1 MKRSLILACVLASF
15 AGTQVAAD
23 TIAGV
28 YAGAQGWR
36 SGVAGGFSNDSTITN
51 FNFDDKTN
59 SSFYVALEHPL
70 PLVPNIK
77 LARTTLNSTGDT
89 TLSTDFSYG
98 DRLFT
103 AQSQITTD
111 VDFTST
117 DVILYYEVLD
127 NDLVSIDLGLTGKY
141 LDGTILVVEPASNT
155 TGSQDLSVVVPLLYS
170 RVALGLPFT
179 GWGVYAEGNYLAV
192 GSNSLSDYQVAVT
205 YSFIES
211 LALDLTLQ
219 VGYRDF
225 SVDIEDVDDT
235 FADIGFDGVFAGV
248 ELHF

>member
-1 MKRSLILACVLASF
+1 
-15 AGTQVAAD
+15 
-23 TIAGV
+23 
-28 YAGAQGWR
+28 
-36 SGVAGGFSNDSTITN
+36 
-51 FNFDDKTN
+51 
-59 SSFYVALEHPL
+59 
-70 PLVPNIK
+70 
-77 LARTTLNSTGDT
+77 
-89 TLSTDFSYG
+89 
-98 DRLFT
+98 
-103 AQSQITTD
+103 
-111 VDFTST
+111 
-117 DVILYYEVLD
+117 
-127 NDLVSIDLGLTGKY
+127 
-141 LDGTILVVEPASNT
+141 
-155 TGSQDLSVVVPLLYS
+155 VVPLLYS

-235 FADIGFDGVFAGV
+235 FSDIGFDGVFAGV